1 MKNKELTFNE
11 IKELEELIYN
21 DLFLDSDNRKIDY
34 FDEIRLHFSKLKL
47 NKKQK
52 EYLLYASV
60 IPLDELIL
68 DIKSLE
74 NGEYKPSTFIY
85 ILIEKYFNEEF
96 IKKIGFIKVEQILF
110 KRIEIAKLFMKN
122 NITIITRA
130 KEEIRGKSY
139 ILYYSK

>member
-85 ILIEKYFNEEF
+85 FNR
-96 IKKIGFIKVEQILF
+96 KIFQ
-110 KRIEIAKLFMKN
+110 
-122 NITIITRA
+122 
-130 KEEIRGKSY
+130 
-139 ILYYSK
+139 

>member
-1 MKNKELTFNE
+1 MEN
-11 IKELEELIYN
+11 I
-21 DLFLDSDNRKIDY
+21 S
-34 FDEIRLHFSKLKL
+34 
-47 NKKQK
+47 
-52 EYLLYASV
+52 LL
-60 IPLDELIL
+60 LL
-68 DIKSLE
+68 
-74 NGEYKPSTFIY
+74 Y